1 MKLFDLVNYE
11 LTIDPIIFTLKP
23 FAKIKNKYKDK
34 NSLYGELAFIFYYAD
49 WRSDY
54 SSIVDDEERQE
65 KILSELYIDRNMLQ
79 INEDTF
85 AAIDFYNER
94 QETLSMLLYKDAKFA
109 INKIREYLRT
119 VDLMKVDEN
128 DKPVHDVI
136 KLTKTIESSATIVD
150 KMVLLEESIKKE
162 KQANAKIRGIDKVGL
177 FEQ

>member
-1 MKLFDLVNYE
+1 MKIFELVNYE
-11 LTIDPIIFTLKP
+11 LTIDPIVFTLKP
-23 FAKIKNKYKDK
+23 FADIKKKYKDRDL
-34 NSLYGELAFIFYYAD
+34 LYGEMAFIFYYAD

-54 SSIVDDEERQE
+54 SSIIDDEERKE
-65 KILSELYIDRNMLQ
+65 KILSELYIDRNKLV
-79 INEDTF
+79 IDESTF
-85 AAIDFYNER
+85 LAIEFYNDR
-94 QETLSMLLYKDAKFA
+94 QETLSMLLYKDARFA

-128 DKPVHDVI
+128 DKPIHDVV

-162 KQANAKIRGIDKVGL
+162 KQANTKIRGIDKVGL